1 MNLFW
6 SFLLSSLIYLF
17 QQPRISSD
25 TKRGFY
31 WSKFHVRETIY
42 IRRTDLIYPPLSRTK
57 PLKDVGAVDLRIGG
71 SEICFNGILRSSLRI
86 FIAPAL
92 FWDSWFFKKSWRM
105 NTNLFSRH
113 GCIFTI
119 CCWFIPIWRKNS
131 TMCIV
136 DYHLLCVNT
145 YTFSSGVQYI
155 I

>member
-92 FWDSWFFKKSWRM
+92 FWDSWFLKKVGGWIQTFFHVMAVFSLYVVDLY
-105 NTNLFSRH
+105 LFEE
-113 GCIFTI
+113 
-119 CCWFIPIWRKNS
+119 K
-131 TMCIV
+131 IV
-136 DYHLLCVNT
+136 PCVLLTTTCYV
-145 YTFSSGVQYI
+145 
-155 I
+155 